1 MKYAT
6 AVCLM
11 MQAGFQLGGTFIN
24 YGCIFHTSC
33 SEDSYIKIGEN
44 CDIAPQCMFMCTSH
58 KIGVPDRRAGDLTHN
73 GIEIGDGCW
82 LGARVLVLPGVK
94 VGNGSIIGA
103 GSVVTKD
110 IESNVIAAGVPAK
123 VIRLIS

>member
-1 MKYAT
+1 
-6 AVCLM
+6 
-11 MQAGFQLGGTFIN
+11 
-24 YGCIFHTSC
+24 
-33 SEDSYIKIGEN
+33 
-44 CDIAPQCMFMCTSH
+44 MFMCTSH